1 MLSKLRQRLGVIA
14 HDNGGNIAVVG
25 AFTIGGLLLA
35 GGMAVDIS
43 RIENVRATAQNAL
56 DSAALA
62 TLRAIRNGE
71 VKPNDADMKKSVEKY
86 FDANGAGGGF
96 MSQYEL
102 KKLSL
107 AFDQSSLTADAS
119 LSVPMAFMAI
129 AGHKA
134 SNVTLSS
141 KVGYG
146 MPDVDID
153 ILLDKSLTMSLPS
166 DPKVQVPVTKVYY
179 EEYKKTV
186 NCAFACHDDGSVARA
201 KGIEIKIDTVAGLL
215 QDFMTKLSDAN
226 WSGRLMLHSFYG
238 AARLEVGPTSS
249 PKEVSAFFKTP
260 VSLQGSDEPDESTDL
275 DLALATAS
283 ADASKLTARDKALLL
298 ITDGQHMR
306 AQKAYSGAACKKLK
320 DQGFKIYVIHVTFD
334 PASLAVDGM
343 QDPDGTK
350 IPLSDIIKR
359 NTNGGKVTDYS
370 GYYMGYFSGT
380 KNNVDNMK
388 KCSSG
393 EGYYFSGTT
402 GTEIAVAFESFLKSL
417 SGAKMRLLN

>member
-1 MLSKLRQRLGVIA
+1 MLSKFRERVTSFA
-14 HDNGGNIAVVG
+14 REEGGNIAVVG
-25 AFTIGGLLLA
+25 AFAVGGLLLA
-35 GGMAVDIS
+35 GGMAVDLS
-43 RIENVRATAQNAL
+43 RISNVRATAQNAL
-56 DSAALA
+56 DSATLA
-62 TLRAIRNGE
+62 TLRAVRNGE
-71 VKPNDADMKKSVEKY
+71 VKPNDADMKTSVEK
-86 FDANGAGGGF
+86 FFVANGAGGGF

-102 KKLSL
+102 KKLTL
-107 AFDQSSLTADAS
+107 AFDKSSLTADAS
-119 LSVPMAFMAI
+119 LEVPMAFMAI
-129 AGHKA
+129 AGHKV

-153 ILLDKSLTMSLPS
+153 ILLDKSLTMRLPS
-166 DPKVQVPVTKVYY
+166 DPKVQVPITKVYY

-201 KGIEIKIDTVAGLL
+201 KGVEIKIDTVAGMV

-226 WSGRLMLHSFYG
+226 WSGKIMLHSFYG
-238 AARLEVGPTSS
+238 AAKLEVGPTSN
-249 PKEVSAFFKTP
+249 PKDVSTFFKTP
-260 VSLQGSDEPDESTDL
+260 VSLKGSDEADESTDL
-275 DLALATAS
+275 DLALTSAS
-283 ADASKLTARDKALLL
+283 TDTSKLTAKDKAVLL

-306 AQKAYSGAACKKLK
+306 ATKAYTGAGCKKLK
-320 DQGFKIYVIHVTFD
+320 DQGFKVYVIHVTFD

-393 EGYYFSGTT
+393 EGYYYSGTT